1 MRRGG
6 GNQERETERERE
18 RGREVWREEEVKEC
32 ANAKQMHCLSR
43 WQEIVVD
50 FYALEHET

>member
-6 GNQERETERERE
+6 GNQEREAGRERE
-18 RGREVWREEEVKEC
+18 SGGEGWREEE
-32 ANAKQMHCLSR
+32 NAKQMHCLSR